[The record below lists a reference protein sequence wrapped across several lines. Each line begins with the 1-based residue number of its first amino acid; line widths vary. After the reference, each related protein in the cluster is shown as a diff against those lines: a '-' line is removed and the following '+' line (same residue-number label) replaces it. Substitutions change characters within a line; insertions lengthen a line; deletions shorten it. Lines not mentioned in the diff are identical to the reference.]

1 MNTPTT
7 EQAQPQQD
15 PAASATLTP
24 PAQAGARRWVAL
36 AFICVS
42 VLLAVVNSTVVN
54 IALPTLGRDLGA
66 STTAMQWIVDAYT
79 LVFAVMLLTGGGLGD
94 RFGRKT
100 TLHIGLVL
108 FAIFSLAA
116 ANATSTGQ
124 LIAAQAAMGLAA
136 ALIYPATLA
145 LLSTIFTDRKERAAA
160 IGIWSAVSGLGA
172 AVGPVAGGL
181 LLKHFSWNSVFLV
194 NLPLIAVALAGGLV
208 LLPNSRAERIGRFD
222 VLGALLSMAG
232 VGLLVRTVIEA
243 PTEGW
248 LSVITLG
255 GFAGAALLFGLFTWW
270 QAHTDEPL
278 LDVAIFRDRRV
289 TAACVAIMMAFL
301 GLLGFV
307 FLITQ
312 YFQAIRGY
320 DTLKTGL
327 AILPFA
333 AVMGVMSPLGMALTV
348 KIGPRIVICLGMLSL
363 TGGFVITT
371 QVTATSNYWGTVVAS
386 MVMMAAGLA
395 WGTAPATE
403 SIMSSLSADKFGAGS
418 AVNDTTREIG
428 AALGI
433 AVIGSVMNQV
443 YGDRIASGFAA
454 LGIPA
459 EPASKSLVA
468 GLGVVSQLHGQVAVQ
483 ALAATRSAFMDALHS
498 GATAAAVATA
508 TAAVVVG
515 ILMPGRRG

>member
-1 MNTPTT
+1 MNTPTD
-7 EQAQPQQD
+7 EQAPLRQPSTVPTPTTS
-15 PAASATLTP
+15 PA
-24 PAQAGARRWVAL
+24 PAGSRRWVAL

-54 IALPTLGRDLGA
+54 IALPTLGRELGA

-116 ANATSTGQ
+116 ANAASTGQ
-124 LIAAQAAMGLAA
+124 LIAAQAALGLAA

-181 LLKHFSWNSVFLV
+181 LLKHFSWHSVFLV
-194 NLPLIAVALAGGLV
+194 NLPLVAVALAGGLV
-208 LLPNSRAERIGRFD
+208 LLPNSRAESIGRFD
-222 VLGALLSMAG
+222 FPGALLSMAG

-243 PTEGW
+243 PAEGW
-248 LSVITLG
+248 HSVLTLA
-255 GFAGAALLFGLFTWW
+255 GFAGATVLFALFAWW
-270 QAHTDEPL
+270 ESHTDEPL
-278 LDVAIFRDRRV
+278 LDVSIFRDRRV

-320 DTLKTGL
+320 DSLKAGL

-363 TGGFVITT
+363 TAGFVVTT
-371 QVTATSNYWGTVVAS
+371 QVTATSDYWGPVVAS
-386 MVMMAAGLA
+386 MALMAAGLA

-443 YGDRIASGFAA
+443 FGDRITTGFAV

-459 EPASKSLVA
+459 EPASKSLVSA
-468 GLGVVSQLHGQVAVQ
+468 LGVVGHLNGPVAGQAWET
-483 ALAATRSAFMDALHS
+483 TRNAFMDALHS
-498 GATAAAVATA
+498 GAAAAAMATA
-508 TAAVVVG
+508 GAAVVVG
-515 ILMPGRRG
+515 ILMPNRRG